1 MVYSLKPEDKARH
14 EKINPL
20 LEECGWEIQNYHDA
34 NPNSAKGVAVEYFP
48 MGMVGE
54 ADYVLFVNGKAIG
67 IIEAKKLSEGALISK
82 EPQAEKYSK
91 GFPEDFKKVDEVL
104 PFAYIATGSKFK
116 FINYWDPKPRSRD
129 VKAFHRP
136 EYFEELIKKGKENNL
151 RRKLAENKPYEHPN
165 LWSAQKKAI
174 DNIKESLALNHPRAL
189 IQMATGSGK
198 TYTAV
203 NLAYDLKKNCKA
215 KRILFLVD
223 RGNLGDNAYDEF
235 DVFNVPKDGRKFTDI
250 YNVQHLKTNK
260 IGSSNDIVVSTI
272 QRMYSILKGEKEAD
286 VDEEG
291 EVIIDP
297 MKLKES
303 MKYNKKLPIEEF
315 DFIVIDECHRS
326 IYGEWKQ
333 VLDYFDAFLI
343 GITATP
349 SSHTISFFDQNLVME
364 YGHKE
369 AVMDNVNLD
378 FEVYDIKTKITGE
391 GGNIPKGINLSKI
404 NMRTKEETWAK
415 TEDEISY
422 VASELDKKVTS
433 RDQIRTLIK
442 TFKDKFLREAFP
454 EREHVPKTLIF
465 AKDDAHAERIVEVVR
480 EEFAEGSD
488 FCKKITYKTEGK
500 KPKELIREFRNELPF
515 RIAVTVDMIAT
526 GTDIKPLEIVFFMRS
541 VKSRQYFEQM
551 KGRGVRVM
559 KNNEDF
565 RAVNPGAYAKEKFF
579 IVDALGICKNKELS
593 DTEPIDRLGITFDRL
608 LRYFQFGKPKKEHIE
623 SMASRLNRLSKKLRK
638 DQSEEIKAIYGKGLN
653 EIAKD
658 LIESVDNDEVLSE
671 AREKFGKDV
680 KEEKVLEVLDG
691 RIEEMKNE
699 FMGNSAFVKRL
710 QEIRKEV
717 EQIIDDYSKD
727 TILTAGFSMQSKED
741 AKEVVKSFKE
751 FIEENKDRLAAL
763 QVYYNGGQMKWKDLK
778 TLVDKIRAP
787 PYGLT
792 DSKLWG
798 AYKLLEGDKVYPL
811 KNKDKKVNFVSLLR
825 HEIEKTKELEPYLD
839 TVEKRFNEW
848 LGIQKE
854 NGVEFSEGELVW
866 LEKLKDVIATSVE
879 VEMDDF
885 SQGELMRM
893 GGIGKASKVFGKERL
908 EKIVEEMNVE
918 VGG

>member
-593 DTEPIDRLGITFDRL
+593 DTEPIDRVGITFDRL

-717 EQIIDDYSKD
+717 EQIVDDYSKD
-727 TILTAGFSMQSKED
+727 TVLTAGFSMQSKED

>member
-1 MVYSLKPEDKARH
+1 MTYALKPEDKARH
-14 EKINPL
+14 ERINPL
-20 LEECGWEIQNYHDA
+20 LEDCGWEIQNYSNA
-34 NPNSAKGVAVEYFP
+34 NPSAAKGVAVEYFP
-48 MGMVGE
+48 MGSVGE

-67 IIEAKKLSEGALISK
+67 IVEAKRLSEGALISK

-91 GFPEDFKKVDEVL
+91 GFPDEFQKIDENL
-104 PFAYIATGSKFK
+104 PFAYIATGSNFK

-129 VKAFHRP
+129 VKAFHNP
-136 EYFEELIKKGKENNL
+136 EYFEELIKKGKDNNL
-151 RRKLAENKPYEHPN
+151 RKKLAENKPYENSN
-165 LWSAQKKAI
+165 LWSAQKRAI
-174 DNIKESLALNHPRAL
+174 DNIKKSLSLNHPRAL

-260 IGSSNDIVVSTI
+260 IGASNDVVVSTI
-272 QRMYSILKGEKEAD
+272 QRMYSILKGEKEAKT
-286 VDEEG
+286 DEEG
-291 EVIIDP
+291 EVVIDP
-297 MKLKES
+297 MKIKEPL
-303 MKYNKKLPIEEF
+303 KYNEKIPIEEF

-349 SSHTISFFDQNLVME
+349 SNHTISFFDQNLVME

-378 FEVYDIKTKITGE
+378 FEVYDIKTQITGE
-391 GGNIPKGINLSKI
+391 GGSIPKGINLSKI

-415 TEDEISY
+415 TEDEINY
-422 VASELDKKVTS
+422 EASELDRKVTS
-433 RDQIRTLIK
+433 KDQIRTIIK
-442 TFKDKFLREAFP
+442 TFKDKFLREVFS
-454 EREHVPKTLIF
+454 ERKHVPKTLIF
-465 AKDDAHAERIVEVVR
+465 AKDDAHAEKIVEVVR
-480 EEFAEGSD
+480 EEFGEGND
-488 FCKKITYKTEGK
+488 FCKKITYKTEGI
-500 KPKELIREFRNELPF
+500 KPKELIRDFRNGLAF

-526 GTDIKPLEIVFFMRS
+526 GTDIKPLEVVFFMRS

-565 RAVNPGAYAKEKFF
+565 RAVNPGAYSKEKFF
-579 IVDALGICKNKELS
+579 IVDALGMCQNKKLM
-593 DTEPIDRLGITFDRL
+593 DTEPIDKLNITFDRL
-608 LRYFQFGKPKKEHIE
+608 LRYFQFGKPEKEHIE

-638 DQSEEIKAIYGKGLN
+638 DQDAEIKAIYGKELN
-653 EIAKD
+653 EIAQD
-658 LIESVDNDEVLSE
+658 LIESVDNDNVLNE

-680 KEEKVLEVLDG
+680 KEEKVLEVLDK
-691 RIEEMKNE
+691 RIENVRGE
-699 FMGNSAFVKRL
+699 FMGNTAFVKRL

-727 TILTAGFSMQSKED
+727 TVLTAGFSMQSKED

-751 FIEENKDRLAAL
+751 FIKENKNELVAL
-763 QVYYNGGQMKWKDLK
+763 QVYYNGGQLKWNDLK
-778 TLVDKIRAP
+778 VLVNKIKAP

-792 DSKLWG
+792 DVKLWG
-798 AYKLLEGDKVYPL
+798 AYKLLEGSKVYPL
-811 KNKDKKVNFVSLLR
+811 KNKDKRVNFVSLLKY
-825 HEIEKTKELEPYLD
+825 EIKKTKELEPYLD
-839 TVEKRFNEW
+839 SVEKRFNEW
-848 LGIQKE
+848 LGVQKE
-854 NGVEFSEGELVW
+854 NGVEFSEVELVW
-866 LEKLKDVIATSVE
+866 LEKLKDHIANSVE
-879 VEMDDF
+879 IEMDDF
-885 SQGELMRM
+885 SEGELAKM
-893 GGIGKASKVFGKERL
+893 GGIGKANRVFGDKL
-908 EKIVEEMNVE
+908 KGILIEMNE
-918 VGG
+918 RVGG

>member
-717 EQIIDDYSKD
+717 EQIVDDYSKD
-727 TILTAGFSMQSKED
+727 TVLTAGFSMQSKED